1 MSSTVETVT
10 KEATDE
16 VNQLADQDVDTVD
29 TNARYAAYG
38 ARLRTAL
45 RASTRYV
52 AYVREAREN
61 SNHVTNG
68 VGGFD
73 RRQILVKH
81 FDRK

>member
-16 VNQLADQDVDTVD
+16 VNQLADKDVDTVD

-52 AYVREAREN
+52 AYVCEA
-61 SNHVTNG
+61 
-68 VGGFD
+68 
-73 RRQILVKH
+73 
-81 FDRK
+81 